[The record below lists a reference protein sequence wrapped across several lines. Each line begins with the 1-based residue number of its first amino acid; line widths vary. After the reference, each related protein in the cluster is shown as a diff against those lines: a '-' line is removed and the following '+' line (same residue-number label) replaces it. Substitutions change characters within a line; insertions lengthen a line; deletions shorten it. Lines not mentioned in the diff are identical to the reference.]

1 MSSGSSTKSGQSGW
15 KVGMDVPPPNHWTA
29 KEKENLKSTYTSMGY
44 TATGRFPDIIKWSKV
59 AEKMNDE
66 ARANSNWDV
75 GRRYG
80 WENCW
85 NAAKSV

>member
-1 MSSGSSTKSGQSGW
+1 
-15 KVGMDVPPPNHWTA
+15 
-29 KEKENLKSTYTSMGY
+29 MGY

-85 NAAKSV
+85 NAVKST